1 MKAFNIIKGDKLMKL
16 EDLIRDVVDFPEK
29 GVVFKDITPLLQDP
43 KGLKEAIDRMQANLK
58 DLDFDLVIGPESR
71 GFIFGVPIAYNLNK
85 GFVPVRK
92 PGKLPYKT
100 ISQDYDLEYG
110 SSTIELHIDAIK
122 PGQKVVIVDD
132 LLATGGTTRAMI
144 DLIEKMGG
152 EIVKIEYLIELEFL
166 KGIDLFKGYHVSSLI
181 KY

>member
-1 MKAFNIIKGDKLMKL
+1 MDLR
-16 EDLIRDVVDFPEK
+16 DLIRDVVDFPEK
-29 GVVFKDITPLLQDP
+29 GVVFKDITPLLQSP
-43 KGLKEAIDRMQANLK
+43 EGLRQAIDRMQEGLE
-58 DLDFDLVIGPESR
+58 DLEFDLIVGPESR
-71 GFIFGVPIAYNLNK
+71 GFLFGMPIAYNLNK
-85 GFVPVRK
+85 GFIPVRK
-92 PGKLPYKT
+92 PEKLPYKT

-152 EIVKIEYLIELEFL
+152 EVVKIEYLVELEFL
-166 KGIDLFKGYHVSSLI
+166 NGIDLFKEYNVSSLI

>member
-1 MKAFNIIKGDKLMKL
+1 MDLK
-16 EDLIRDVVDFPEK
+16 DLIRDVVDFPEK
-29 GVVFKDITPLLQDP
+29 GVVFKDITPLLQSP
-43 KGLKEAIDRMQANLK
+43 EGLRQAIDKMQEGLE
-58 DLDFDLVIGPESR
+58 DLEFDFIVGPESR
-71 GFIFGVPIAYNLNK
+71 GFLFGMPIAYNLNK
-85 GFVPVRK
+85 GFIPVRK
-92 PGKLPYKT
+92 PEKLPYKT

-152 EIVKIEYLIELEFL
+152 EVVKIEYLVELEFL
-166 KGIDLFKGYHVSSLI
+166 NGIDLFKEYNVSSLI

>member
-1 MKAFNIIKGDKLMKL
+1 MKL
-16 EDLIRDVVDFPEK
+16 ESLIRDIIDFPEP
-29 GVVFKDITPLLQDP
+29 GVIFKDITPLIQSP
-43 KGLKEAIDRMQANLK
+43 EGMRAAIDGMQEGLK
-58 DLDFDLVIGPESR
+58 DLDFDLVVGPESR
-71 GFIFGVPIAYNLNK
+71 GFLFGMPIAYNLNK
-85 GFVPVRK
+85 GFIPVRK

-110 SSTIELHIDAIK
+110 SSTIELHVDAIK
-122 PGQKVVIVDD
+122 PGQRVVIVDD

-152 EIVKIEYLIELEFL
+152 VIVKIEYLIELEFL
-166 KGIDLFKGYHVSSLI
+166 KGIDLFKGYDVSSLI

>member
-1 MKAFNIIKGDKLMKL
+1 MDLR
-16 EDLIRDVVDFPEK
+16 DLIRDVEGFPEE
-29 GVVFKDITPLLQDP
+29 GVLFKDITPLIQSP
-43 KGLKEAIDRMQANLK
+43 EGLREAINRMQKNLEG
-58 DLDFDLVIGPESR
+58 LEFDLVVGPESR
-71 GFIFGVPIAYNLNK
+71 GFLFGVPIAYNLNK

-144 DLIEKMGG
+144 DLIERMGG
-152 EIVKIEYLIELEFL
+152 EVVKIEYLIELEFL
-166 KGIDLFKGYHVSSLI
+166 KGIELFRDYNVSSLI

>member
-1 MKAFNIIKGDKLMKL
+1 MKL
-16 EDLIRDVVDFPEK
+16 EALIRDVIDFPKE
-29 GVVFKDITPLLQDP
+29 GVLFKDITPLIQSP
-43 KGLKEAIDRMQANLK
+43 EGLRLAIDKMQAELEE
-58 DLDFDLVIGPESR
+58 LDFDLIVGPESR
-71 GFIFGVPIAYNLNK
+71 GFLFGVPIAYNLNK
-85 GFVPVRK
+85 GFIPVRK

-100 ISQDYDLEYG
+100 ISQSYDLEYG
-110 SSTIELHIDAIK
+110 SSTIEIHIDALK

-152 EIVKIEYLIELEFL
+152 EIVKIEFLIELEFL
-166 KGIDLFKGYHVSSLI
+166 NGRDLMKNYHVSSLI

>member
-1 MKAFNIIKGDKLMKL
+1 MKL
-16 EDLIRDVVDFPEK
+16 EDLIRDVVDFPET
-29 GVVFKDITPLLQDP
+29 GILFKDITPLLQSP
-43 KGLKEAIDRMQANLK
+43 EGLKEAINKMQEGLK
-58 DLDFDLVIGPESR
+58 DLDFDLVVGPESR
-71 GFIFGVPIAYNLNK
+71 GFLFGMPIAYNLNK

-110 SSTIELHIDAIK
+110 SATIELHVDAIK

-144 DLIEKMGG
+144 DLIERMGG

-166 KGIDLFKGYHVSSLI
+166 NGIDLLKGYNVSSLI

>member
-1 MKAFNIIKGDKLMKL
+1 MDLK
-16 EDLIRDVVDFPEK
+16 DLIRDVEDFPEE
-29 GVVFKDITPLLQDP
+29 GVLFKDITPLIQNP
-43 KGLKEAIDRMQANLK
+43 EGLREAINRMQKNLEG
-58 DLDFDLVIGPESR
+58 LEFDLVVGPESR
-71 GFIFGVPIAYNLNK
+71 GFLFGVPIAYNLNK

-152 EIVKIEYLIELEFL
+152 EVVKIEYLIELEFL
-166 KGIDLFKGYHVSSLI
+166 KGIELFKDYNVSSLM

>member
-1 MKAFNIIKGDKLMKL
+1 MDLK
-16 EDLIRDVVDFPEK
+16 ELIRDVEDFPEE
-29 GVVFKDITPLLQDP
+29 GVLFKDITPLIQSP
-43 KGLKEAIDRMQANLK
+43 EGLKEAINRMQENLI
-58 DLDFDLVIGPESR
+58 DLDFDLVVGPESR
-71 GFIFGVPIAYNLNK
+71 GFLFGVPIAYNLNK

-110 SSTIELHIDAIK
+110 SSTIELHVDAIK

-152 EIVKIEYLIELEFL
+152 EVVKIEYLIELEFL
-166 KGIDLFKGYHVSSLI
+166 NGIELFKEYNVSSLI

>member
-1 MKAFNIIKGDKLMKL
+1 MKL
-16 EDLIRDVVDFPEK
+16 EDLIRDIVDFPEK
-29 GVVFKDITPLLQDP
+29 GVVFKDITPLIQSAE
-43 KGLKEAIDRMQANLK
+43 GLHEAINRMQEGLK
-58 DLDFDLVIGPESR
+58 DLDFDIVVGPESR
-71 GFIFGVPIAYNLNK
+71 GFLFGVPIAYNLNK

-100 ISQDYDLEYG
+100 VSQDYDLEYG

-166 KGIDLFKGYHVSSLI
+166 NGIDLFKDYNVSSLI

>member
-1 MKAFNIIKGDKLMKL
+1 MMKL

-29 GVVFKDITPLLQDP
+29 GIVFKDITPLLQSP
-43 KGLKEAIDRMQANLK
+43 EGLRESVNRMQEGLK
-58 DLDFDLVIGPESR
+58 DLDFDLVVGPESR
-71 GFIFGVPIAYNLNK
+71 GFLFGVPIAYNLNK

-152 EIVKIEYLIELEFL
+152 EIVKIVYLIELEFL
-166 KGIDLFKGYHVSSLI
+166 KGIELFEGYNVSSLI

>member
-1 MKAFNIIKGDKLMKL
+1 MDLR
-16 EDLIRDVVDFPEK
+16 DLIRDVQDFPEE
-29 GVVFKDITPLLQDP
+29 GVLFKDITPLIQSP
-43 KGLKEAIDRMQANLK
+43 EGLREAINRMQKNLEG
-58 DLDFDLVIGPESR
+58 LEFDLVVGPESR
-71 GFIFGVPIAYNLNK
+71 GFLFGVPIAYNLNK

-100 ISQDYDLEYG
+100 ISQNYDLEYG

-144 DLIEKMGG
+144 DLIERMGG
-152 EIVKIEYLIELEFL
+152 EVVKIEYLIELEFL
-166 KGIDLFKGYHVSSLI
+166 NGIELFKDYNVSSLI

>member
-1 MKAFNIIKGDKLMKL
+1 MKL
-16 EDLIRDVVDFPEK
+16 EDLIRDVVDFPKE
-29 GVVFKDITPLLQDP
+29 GVIFKDITPLIQDP
-43 KGLKEAIDRMQANLK
+43 EGLRMAIDQMQEGLK
-58 DLDFDLVIGPESR
+58 DLEFDLVVGPESR
-71 GFIFGVPIAYNLNK
+71 GFLFGVPIAYNLNK

-92 PGKLPYKT
+92 PGKLPYET

-144 DLIEKMGG
+144 DLIERMGG

-166 KGIDLFKGYHVSSLI
+166 KGIDLFKGYNVSSLI

>member
-1 MKAFNIIKGDKLMKL
+1 MKL

-29 GVVFKDITPLLQDP
+29 GVLFKDITPLLHSP
-43 KGLKEAIDRMQANLK
+43 EGLKEAINRMQEDLK
-58 DLDFDLVIGPESR
+58 GLDFDLVVGPESR
-71 GFIFGVPIAYNLNK
+71 GFLFGMPIAYNLNK

-166 KGIDLFKGYHVSSLI
+166 NGIELFEGYNVSSLI

>member
-1 MKAFNIIKGDKLMKL
+1 MKL
-16 EDLIRDVVDFPEK
+16 EALIRDVIDFPKE
-29 GVVFKDITPLLQDP
+29 GVLFKDITPLIQSP
-43 KGLKEAIDRMQANLK
+43 EGLRLAIDKMQAELEE
-58 DLDFDLVIGPESR
+58 LDFDLIVGPESR
-71 GFIFGVPIAYNLNK
+71 GFLFGVPIAYNLNK
-85 GFVPVRK
+85 GFIPVRK

-100 ISQDYDLEYG
+100 ISQSYDLEYG
-110 SSTIELHIDAIK
+110 SSTIEIHIDAIK

-152 EIVKIEYLIELEFL
+152 EIVKIEFLIELEFL
-166 KGIDLFKGYHVSSLI
+166 NGRDLMKNYHVSSLI

>member
-1 MKAFNIIKGDKLMKL
+1 MKL
-16 EDLIRDVVDFPEK
+16 EDLIRDVVDFPQE
-29 GVVFKDITPLLQDP
+29 GILFKDITPLLQSP
-43 KGLKEAIDRMQANLK
+43 EGLREAIDKMQEGLK
-58 DLDFDLVIGPESR
+58 DLDFDLIVGPESR
-71 GFIFGVPIAYNLNK
+71 GFLFGVPIAYNLNK

-92 PGKLPYKT
+92 PGKLPYDT
-100 ISQDYDLEYG
+100 ISQSYDLEYG
-110 SSTIELHIDAIK
+110 SSTIELHVDAIK

-152 EIVKIEYLIELEFL
+152 EIVKIEYLIELESL
-166 KGIDLFKGYHVSSLI
+166 KGIDLFKGYNVSSLI